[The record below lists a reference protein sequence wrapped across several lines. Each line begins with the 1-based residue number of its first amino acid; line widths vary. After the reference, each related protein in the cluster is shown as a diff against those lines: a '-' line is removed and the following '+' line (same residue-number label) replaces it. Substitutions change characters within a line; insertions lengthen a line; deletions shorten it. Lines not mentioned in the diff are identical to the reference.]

1 LHSALTEYEVWAQAN
16 TRAIDGALKPALT
29 RLT

>member
-16 TRAIDGALKPALT
+16 TRVIDGALKPA
-29 RLT
+29 